1 MKLNQLFIVIN
12 GNDERLFKKD
22 SNKTVICKE
31 ENKYFQQDCT
41 LLQTDFKSLEDLVK
55 ARQLIKKQSSPINE
69 IILINKDID
78 LNMISYQYNYE
89 YIKNNYSILS
99 NLIYFINLL
108 ISDFDKNLN
117 FIFAFEKDS
126 HYKVHVNIFNNS
138 INNYLDRL
146 KDDLKKSH
154 SIIIKILN

>member
-1 MKLNQLFIVIN
+1 LKLNQLFIVIN